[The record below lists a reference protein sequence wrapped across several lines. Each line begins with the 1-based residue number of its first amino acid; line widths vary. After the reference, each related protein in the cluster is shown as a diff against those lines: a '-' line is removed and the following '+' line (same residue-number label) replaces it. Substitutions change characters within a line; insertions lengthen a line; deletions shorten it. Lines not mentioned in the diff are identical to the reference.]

1 MERSESIAEI
11 SKALNTFRTAV
22 KQPVKSAS
30 NPFFKSKY
38 VALEGVVDA
47 IDSALKDT
55 GLSYVQEATSEGN
68 QVSVTTLLLH
78 ESGEWIELT
87 PLTLP
92 VTKNDAQAFGSAET
106 YARRYSLSAAFGIT
120 SDLDDDGNAASSNP
134 PAQQPTKP
142 KRSTTQAR
150 KETINEL
157 AESIS
162 KIKNV
167 KKSQVLVEVYKN
179 HGIESNDEI
188 KNMTVASQLG
198 VMKSLKMQL
207 EQLEGKK

>member
-11 SKALNTFRTAV
+11 SKALNTFRIAV

-92 VTKNDAQAFGSAET
+92 VAKNDAQAFGSAET

-167 KKSQVLVEVYKN
+167 EKSQVLVEAYKN

>member
-47 IDSALKDT
+47 IDTALKDT

-68 QVSVTTLLLH
+68 QVSVTTILLH

-92 VTKNDAQAFGSAET
+92 VAKNDAQAFGSAET

-134 PAQQPTKP
+134 PSQQPTKP
-142 KRSTTQAR
+142 KRATTQVR
-150 KETINEL
+150 KQTINEL
-157 AESIS
+157 AESIG
-162 KIKNV
+162 KIIGAD
-167 KKSQVLVEVYKN
+167 KSQVLVEVYKN

>member
-1 MERSESIAEI
+1 MEHSESIAEI

-68 QVSVTTLLLH
+68 QVSVATLLLH

-142 KRSTTQAR
+142 KRSTTQIR

-162 KIKNV
+162 KIKDV
-167 KKSQVLVEVYKN
+167 EKSQVLVEVYKN
-179 HGIESNDEI
+179 HGIESNEEI

>member
-167 KKSQVLVEVYKN
+167 EKSQVLVEVYKN

>member
-1 MERSESIAEI
+1 MERSESIVEI

-38 VALEGVVDA
+38 VALEGVVNA
-47 IDSALKDT
+47 IDSALKNT

-167 KKSQVLVEVYKN
+167 EKSQVLVEVYKN

>member
-1 MERSESIAEI
+1 MEHSESIAEI

-55 GLSYVQEATSEGN
+55 GLSYIQEATSEGN

-92 VTKNDAQAFGSAET
+92 VAKNDAQAFGSAET

-134 PAQQPTKP
+134 PAQQPTNP
-142 KRSTTQAR
+142 KRSTTQIR
-150 KETINEL
+150 KETINQL

-162 KIKNV
+162 KIKDV
-167 KKSQVLVEVYKN
+167 EKSQVLVEVYKN

>member
-11 SKALNTFRTAV
+11 SKALNTFRISV

-92 VTKNDAQAFGSAET
+92 VAKNDAQAFGSAET

-167 KKSQVLVEVYKN
+167 EKSQVLVEAYKN

>member
-55 GLSYVQEATSEGN
+55 GMSYVQEATSEGN

-142 KRSTTQAR
+142 KRSTTQVR

-167 KKSQVLVEVYKN
+167 EKSQVLVEVYKN

>member
-167 KKSQVLVEVYKN
+167 EKSQVLVEAYKN

>member
-162 KIKNV
+162 KIKNIE
-167 KKSQVLVEVYKN
+167 KSQVLVEVYKN

>member
-55 GLSYVQEATSEGN
+55 GMSYVQEATSEGN

-162 KIKNV
+162 KVKNV
-167 KKSQVLVEVYKN
+167 EKSQVLVEVYKN

>member
-167 KKSQVLVEVYKN
+167 EKSQVLVEAYKN
-179 HGIESNDEI
+179 HGIESNNEI

>member
-22 KQPVKSAS
+22 KQPAKSAS

-47 IDSALKDT
+47 IDTALKDT
-55 GLSYVQEATSEGN
+55 GISYIQEATSEGN
-68 QVSVTTLLLH
+68 QVSVTTMLLH
-78 ESGEWIELT
+78 GSGEWIELA

-92 VTKNDAQAFGSAET
+92 VSKNDAQAFGSAET

-120 SDLDDDGNAASSNP
+120 SDLDDDGNAATANAP
-134 PAQQPTKP
+134 KQQPTKP
-142 KRSTTQAR
+142 KRATTQVR
-150 KETINEL
+150 KQTINEL
-157 AESIS
+157 AESIG
-162 KIKNV
+162 KIIGAD
-167 KKSQVLVEVYKN
+167 KSQVLVEVYKN
-179 HGIESNDEI
+179 HGIESNEEI
-188 KNMTVASQLG
+188 KNMTVATQLG

-207 EQLEGKK
+207 EQLEGRK

>member
-68 QVSVTTLLLH
+68 QVSVATLLLH

-167 KKSQVLVEVYKN
+167 EKSQVLVEVYKN

>member
-11 SKALNTFRTAV
+11 SKALNIFRTAV

-55 GLSYVQEATSEGN
+55 GMSYVQEATSEGN

-167 KKSQVLVEVYKN
+167 EKSQVLVEVYKN

>member
-38 VALEGVVDA
+38 VALEGVVNA

-68 QVSVTTLLLH
+68 QVGVTTLLLH
-78 ESGEWIELT
+78 ESGEWIEMT

-120 SDLDDDGNAASSNP
+120 SDLDDDGNAANSNP

-167 KKSQVLVEVYKN
+167 EKSQVLVEVYKN

>member
-1 MERSESIAEI
+1 MERSENIAEI

-167 KKSQVLVEVYKN
+167 EKSQVLVEVYKN

>member
-38 VALEGVVDA
+38 VALEGVVNA

-167 KKSQVLVEVYKN
+167 EKSQVLVEVYKN

-207 EQLEGKK
+207 ERLEGKK

>member
-38 VALEGVVDA
+38 VALEGVVNA

-68 QVSVTTLLLH
+68 QVGVTTLLLH
-78 ESGEWIELT
+78 ESGEWIEMT

-120 SDLDDDGNAASSNP
+120 SDLDDDGNAANSNP

-167 KKSQVLVEVYKN
+167 EKSQVLVEVYKN
-179 HGIESNDEI
+179 HGIENNDEI

>member
-11 SKALNTFRTAV
+11 SKALNTFRIAV

-38 VALEGVVDA
+38 VALEGIVDA

-68 QVSVTTLLLH
+68 QVSITTLLLH

-167 KKSQVLVEVYKN
+167 EKSQVLVEAYKN

>member
-11 SKALNTFRTAV
+11 SKALNTFRIAV

-167 KKSQVLVEVYKN
+167 EKSQVLVEAYKN

>member
-38 VALEGVVDA
+38 VALEGVVNA

-167 KKSQVLVEVYKN
+167 EKSQVLVEVYKN

>member
-11 SKALNTFRTAV
+11 SKALNTFRISV

-78 ESGEWIELT
+78 ASGEWIELT

-92 VTKNDAQAFGSAET
+92 VAKNDAQAFGSAET

-142 KRSTTQAR
+142 KRSTTQAI

-167 KKSQVLVEVYKN
+167 EKSQVLVEVYKN

>member
-55 GLSYVQEATSEGN
+55 GMSYVQEATSEGN

-167 KKSQVLVEVYKN
+167 EKSQVLVEVYKN

>member
-38 VALEGVVDA
+38 VALEGVVNA

-142 KRSTTQAR
+142 KQSTTQAR

-167 KKSQVLVEVYKN
+167 EKSQVLVEVYKN